1 LCWPALAPVCRF
13 AHDGVSISSEAL
25 RDQVS
30 TKHVIRGQWR
40 WPLLTVAGLA
50 ISAVAFVG
58 TSTAATPREVTLAP
72 SNSDAHVSSAV
83 TLPSTRRS
91 APVKLVIRA
100 IGVSTSVGKLG
111 LQPDGEVMVP
121 TTIHTV
127 GWYIDGP
134 SPGQEGSAVILGHVD
149 SYKGVGVFFNL
160 KSLKAGDLISVT
172 SSDGVATRFSVTR
185 VVCLT
190 TPRATTSPILWYL
203 ADWSV
208 SCRPRFRSPRNSG
221 RCLAVP
227 EHDGVG
233 LFKPIIYG
241 SLIRI
246 PSTVLDF
253 LLVSY

>member
-1 LCWPALAPVCRF
+1 
-13 AHDGVSISSEAL
+13 
-25 RDQVS
+25 VS

-185 VVCLT
+185 VVQYSKSAFPDQL
-190 TPRATTSPILWYL
+190 
-203 ADWSV
+203 V
-208 SCRPRFRSPRNSG
+208 
-221 RCLAVP
+221 
-227 EHDGVG
+227 
-233 LFKPIIYG
+233 YG
-241 SLIRI
+241 SHGTRSLQLVTCGGVFDHATGHYESNIVVFSRLVG
-246 PSTVLDF
+246 VLPTK
-253 LLVSY
+253 VSVAS

>member
-1 LCWPALAPVCRF
+1 
-13 AHDGVSISSEAL
+13 
-25 RDQVS
+25 
-30 TKHVIRGQWR
+30 
-40 WPLLTVAGLA
+40 VAGLA

-185 VVCLT
+185 VVQYSKSAFPDQL
-190 TPRATTSPILWYL
+190 
-203 ADWSV
+203 V
-208 SCRPRFRSPRNSG
+208 
-221 RCLAVP
+221 
-227 EHDGVG
+227 
-233 LFKPIIYG
+233 YG
-241 SLIRI
+241 SHGTRSLQLVTCGGVFDHATGHYESNIVVFSRLVG
-246 PSTVLDF
+246 VLPTK
-253 LLVSY
+253 VSVAS

>member
-1 LCWPALAPVCRF
+1 
-13 AHDGVSISSEAL
+13 
-25 RDQVS
+25 
-30 TKHVIRGQWR
+30 VIRGQWR

-185 VVCLT
+185 VVQYSKSAFPDQL
-190 TPRATTSPILWYL
+190 
-203 ADWSV
+203 V
-208 SCRPRFRSPRNSG
+208 
-221 RCLAVP
+221 
-227 EHDGVG
+227 
-233 LFKPIIYG
+233 YG
-241 SLIRI
+241 SHGTRSLQLVTCGGVFDHATGHYESNIVVFSRLVG
-246 PSTVLDF
+246 VLPTK
-253 LLVSY
+253 VSVAS